1 MLQKITNPTY
11 YQRYFLHIMQRG
23 GFMRISNQLIKI
35 TILFLVG
42 ITAMNAKERFNES
55 LYKALKY
62 RNIGPFRGGRSAS
75 VAGVPG
81 NKFLAYFGAT
91 GGGVW
96 ETKNGGQ
103 TWGNI
108 SDGYFG
114 GSIGAVTV
122 SEWDPNVIYVG
133 GGEVTVRGNVSHG
146 DGMWKSTDAGKT
158 WKSLGLK
165 DSRHI
170 PRIRVHPRN
179 PDIVY
184 VAALGHLFG
193 PNEERGVYRSKDGGE
208 NWEKVLYIN
217 DEVGACDLILDPNNP
232 RIIYASTWRIK
243 RTPYSLESGGE
254 GSGLWKSTDG
264 GDTWKEIT
272 RNKGLPEGLV
282 GIIGI
287 AVSPLN
293 SDRVWALI
301 ENRNGGLFRSDDGG
315 ETWQKTSS
323 DNNLRQRAWYYTRIY
338 ADTENEDV
346 LYVANVQFW
355 RSKDGGKTFKSIRTP
370 HGDHHDLWID
380 PMDSKH
386 LLIADDG
393 GGQVSFDAGATWST
407 YHNQPTSQFYRVDVD
422 NQFPYRVYAGQ
433 QDNSTVS
440 VASRTMGGG
449 ITARDYY
456 PVGGGESA
464 HVAPHPEDPNIV
476 YAGSYSGFLTRY
488 DHKTGERRNITV
500 YPDNPMGHGVKDMKY
515 RFQWN
520 FPIEF
525 DPHDSKT
532 LYVGSQH
539 LHKSTDEGESWE
551 LISPDLSTNTIS
563 MQDESG
569 GPITKD
575 DTGVEYYCTIFVI
588 TPSPQEEGVIWI
600 GTDDGRVHITKNG
613 GKSWKEITPKNMPK
627 WGMVNSIDQ
636 SPHDPATAYM
646 AVTRYKS
653 DDFKPYLYK
662 TNNYGKSWKMISK
675 GIPSDAFTRVV
686 REDPVRKG
694 LLYAGTETGMYIS
707 FDDGL
712 NWQPFQLNLPIVPI
726 TDLVIKNNDLVVATQ
741 GRSFWIID
749 DLTPLH
755 QLSDKIAKSNSHLYK
770 PRDTH
775 RLNAGGGWGGPDPT
789 AGANPPNG
797 VMTFYYLKDEL
808 DKDAQFKLEF
818 MEADGDVIKTF
829 TNKKKSSSGENPEM
843 QLWAQG
849 SKDEG
854 TIKEINKGMNRFVWD
869 MRYADAKK
877 VPGAVMWGGS
887 HIGPKAVPG
896 EYKVKM
902 TLNGKSQT
910 QSFYI
915 KKDPRINTT
924 QSDFQDQ
931 FDLLMDIRNRTSEIN
946 DKVLTIRSLKKQI
959 STLTDLMKDSGF
971 KNDDLTKAGKEL
983 VKSLSTIEERLIQVK
998 SKSRQ
1003 DPLNYPIRLDNK
1015 IAALVRV
1022 VSSVDAKPTA
1032 QSYDVL
1038 NDLVDQAKVHYKKLD
1053 KVLTE
1058 DLFRFNNMVSDA
1070 AVPAVMIVPSEMSV
1084 ER

>member
-1 MLQKITNPTY
+1 MNKTLSRAIIYSFIGFT
-11 YQRYFLHIMQRG
+11 FLGAAEQ
-23 GFMRISNQLIKI
+23 FKEE
-35 TILFLVG
+35 LFN
-42 ITAMNAKERFNES
+42 AME
-55 LYKALKY
+55 Y
-62 RNIGPFRGGRSAS
+62 RNIGPFRGGRSAAS
-75 VAGVPG
+75 TGVPG

-96 ETKNGGQ
+96 KTNNGGQ
-103 TWGNI
+103 TWNNI

-146 DGMWKSTDAGKT
+146 DGVWKSTDAGKT
-158 WKSLGLK
+158 WKFKGLK
-165 DSRHI
+165 DSRRI
-170 PRIRVHPRN
+170 PRIRVHPKN
-179 PDIVY
+179 PDLVY

-193 PNEERGVYRSKDGGE
+193 PNDERGVYRSKNGGDT
-208 NWEKVLYIN
+208 WEKILFIN
-217 DEVGACDLILDPNNP
+217 DEVGACDLLLDPNNP
-232 RIIYASTWRIK
+232 RIIYASTWRVK

-264 GDTWKEIT
+264 GDTWKDIT
-272 RNKGLPEGLV
+272 KNKGLPEGMV
-282 GIIGI
+282 GIIGVT
-287 AVSPLN
+287 VSPLN

-301 ENRNGGLFRSDDGG
+301 ESKKGGLFRSDDGG
-315 ETWQKTSS
+315 ETWKKTSS
-323 DNNLRQRAWYYTRIY
+323 DNNLRQRAWYYTRLY
-338 ADTENEDV
+338 ADTENVDV
-346 LYVANVQFW
+346 LYVLNVQFW
-355 RSKDGGKTFKSIRTP
+355 RSKDGGKTFNSIRTP

-380 PMDSKH
+380 PMDSQH
-386 LLIADDG
+386 LIIADDG

-407 YHNQPTSQFYRVDVD
+407 YHNQPTAQFYRADVD

-449 ITARDYY
+449 ITERDYY
-456 PVGGGESA
+456 AVGGGESA
-464 HVAPHPEDPNIV
+464 HVAPHPENPNVV

-488 DHKTGERRNITV
+488 DHETGLRRNITV

-525 DPHDSKT
+525 DPFDSKT

-551 LISPDLSTNTIS
+551 LISPDLSTNTVS

-588 TPSPQEEGVIWI
+588 TPSTKEKGVIWI

-613 GKSWKEITPKNMPK
+613 GESWTDITPNNMPK

-636 SPHDPATAYM
+636 SAHDPATAYM

-662 TNNYGKSWKMISK
+662 TNNYGKSWKLISK

-686 REDPVRKG
+686 REDPRKKG

-707 FDDGL
+707 FNDGRD
-712 NWQPFQLNLPIVPI
+712 WQSFQLNLPIVPI
-726 TDLVIKNNDLVVATQ
+726 TDLVVKENDLVVATQ
-741 GRSFWIID
+741 GRSFWILD

-755 QLSDKIAKSNSHLYK
+755 QLNNKVAGAKLHLYK
-770 PRDTH
+770 PRDTY
-775 RLNAGGGWGGPDPT
+775 RLNAGGGWGGPSPT
-789 AGANPPNG
+789 WGANPPNG
-797 VMTFYYLKDEL
+797 IMTFYYLNEEL
-808 DKDAQFKLEF
+808 DKDSDFKLEF
-818 MEADGDVIKTF
+818 MESDGDVIKTF
-829 TNKKKSSSGENPEM
+829 TNKRDMKNPSPVAEV
-843 QLWAQG
+843 
-849 SKDEG
+849 K
-854 TIKEINKGMNRFVWD
+854 KGMNRFVWN
-869 MRYADAKK
+869 MRYPDAKK
-877 VPGAVMWGGS
+877 VPNAVMWGGR

-902 TLNGKSQT
+902 TIGGKSQT
-910 QSFYI
+910 HTFNI
-915 KKDPRINTT
+915 LKDPRVNTT

-931 FDLLMDIRNRTSEIN
+931 FDLLMDIRNRTTEIN
-946 DKVLTIRSLKKQI
+946 EKILTIRSIKDQI
-959 STLTDLMKDSGF
+959 GTLTSLMKESGF
-971 KNDDLTKAGKEL
+971 KNDRVTKAGKEL
-983 VKSLSTIEERLIQVK
+983 VKSLSTIEEELIQVK
-998 SKSRQ
+998 SESRQ
-1003 DPLNYPIRLDNK
+1003 DPLNYPIKLDNK
-1015 IAALVRV
+1015 IAALVGV
-1022 VSSVDAKPTA
+1022 VSSVDARPTA

-1038 NDLVDQAKVHYKKLD
+1038 EDLVSQAQVHYKKLN
-1053 KVLTE
+1053 KVLTD
-1058 DLFRFNNMVSDA
+1058 DLYRFNNMVSEA
-1070 AVPAVMIVPSEMSV
+1070 AVPAVMIIPSELNV
-1084 ER
+1084 EK